1 MKYSTLYPITA
12 AQMDGHYRLT
22 VDGILTFHENTI
34 ARYLTSL
41 GLAAFDLQKQDKTW
55 VISEI
60 NLELPAP
67 PAMWTEDIEVSV
79 WVSEMSA
86 LRVWMEFTAKEV
98 HSGTVTARGNSCWNI
113 ISMSARRPVSCD
125 GLIPAGELV
134 LEFAAGTH
142 RKHPVQE
149 LAGAPTGTLH
159 HTVNLIDLD
168 FNGHTNNRRYIQLA
182 LASFA
187 PDFLEQHRPDSL
199 HIRFLHES
207 RLGDSLL
214 SETYP
219 TADPATFAGIIR
231 NGDGLEICRVGS
243 HWRAKE
249 PVPDI
254 AEVNLIRHPVPLAG

>member
-1 MKYSTLYPITA
+1 MKYSTTYPITA
-12 AQMDGHYRLT
+12 AQMNGQYRLT
-22 VDGILTFHENTI
+22 VDGILTFHENTV
-34 ARYLTSL
+34 ARYLTTL
-41 GLAAFDLQKQDKTW
+41 GLAAFDLQKQDKSW

-67 PAMWTEDIEVSV
+67 PAMWTEDIEVTV

-86 LRVWMEFTAKEV
+86 LRVWMDFTAREV
-98 HSGTVTARGNSCWNI
+98 HSGTLSARGNSCWNL
-113 ISMSARRPVSCD
+113 ISMSARRPVCCE

-134 LEFAAGTH
+134 PEFAAGDH
-142 RKHPVQE
+142 RKHPVKALSE
-149 LAGAPTGTLH
+149 APAGTLR

-187 PDFLEQHRPDSL
+187 PEYLEKHRPDTL

-207 RLGDSLL
+207 RLGDTLL
-214 SETYP
+214 SEAYP
-219 TADPATFAGIIR
+219 TGDPMSFAGILR
-231 NGDGLEICRVGS
+231 NGEGQELCRVGS
-243 HWRAKE
+243 HWREKE

-254 AEVNLIRHPVPLAG
+254 AEVNLIRNTAV